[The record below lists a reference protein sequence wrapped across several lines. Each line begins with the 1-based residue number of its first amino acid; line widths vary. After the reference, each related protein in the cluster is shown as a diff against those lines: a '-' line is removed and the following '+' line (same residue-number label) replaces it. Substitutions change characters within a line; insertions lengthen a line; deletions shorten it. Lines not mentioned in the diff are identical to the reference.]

1 MPIAENEVGLQTGRV
16 KAINGKVATINV
28 QGVLI
33 NIQLPRSRTLLKVN
47 QRVTLGN
54 FDGESRLIG

>member
-1 MPIAENEVGLQTGRV
+1 
-16 KAINGKVATINV
+16 V